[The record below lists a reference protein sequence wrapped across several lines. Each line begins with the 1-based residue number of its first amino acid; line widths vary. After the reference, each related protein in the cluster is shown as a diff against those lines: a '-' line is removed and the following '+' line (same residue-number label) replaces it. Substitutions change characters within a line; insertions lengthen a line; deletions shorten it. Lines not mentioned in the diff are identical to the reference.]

1 MTIQQIIEKITKEI
15 LNPIIYLLFAAAT
28 IMFIWGIVQYIAS
41 SGSPMGAQK
50 GKNIMLGGIIGLF
63 VMASAYGI
71 VKILCNFFGTG
82 C

>member
-15 LNPIIYLLFAAAT
+15 INPTIYLLFAVAT
-28 IMFIWGIVQYIAS
+28 LMFVYGIVTYIAA
-41 SGSPMGAQK
+41 SGSPQAMQK
-50 GKNIMLGGIIGLF
+50 GKNIMIGGIIGLF
-63 VMASAYGI
+63 VMASAFGI